1 MPKRTRY
8 LFINDADLFTE
19 EQINLLKEIDDD
31 SSYTDPLSP
40 EGNPKYKTSLE
51 RFINRALSSQC
62 TMQDILNLGVLAAKM
77 KKIHSKGKVTELGV
91 DFYSQLSS
99 FCNEITGFTGDYEK
113 YSFQYIKA
121 PGFFKEQPGYKAKS
135 STSLSPNGYVMLS
148 DEQKQ
153 QLLSFREKLINTKQ
167 YSEGFG
173 DAGLIRNE
181 YETFKYE
188 AGKALNVSI
197 KEPAHED
204 AFIDRKDISISNTSF
219 YALNNPTTHAAP
231 KARNKQV
238 TTDQITRLRADKLT
252 ASDNKIVEMKN
263 AWDAMR
269 SHTPHISFF
278 NSTEFNNMEKAYKA
292 YISAYDNLKSG
303 MTIDGKNYRAQK
315 DYIEKDDLT
324 KLKKLQDDMQK
335 AARAYTAAKRTQ
347 KGGGID
353 KHSTKQGADRL
364 AMAHILSKFNV
375 FPEPAKVQP
384 AKITGTAD
392 IGNTN
397 NIDDLMKKANAIE
410 NAVYAKKDKVRPVKL
425 SEIDKKPKS
434 GRKKLDEH
442 IRHLEKKEAAKQE
455 NKAKKPPKL

>member
-1 MPKRTRY
+1 MPKRTKY
-8 LFINDADLFTE
+8 LFIYDPDLFTE
-19 EQINLLKEIDDD
+19 EQIDLLDNIDNDT
-31 SSYTDPLSP
+31 SYTDPLSP
-40 EGNPKYKTSLE
+40 EKNPKYKTSLE
-51 RFINRALSSQC
+51 RFINRALSSNC

-91 DFYSQLSS
+91 DFYSQLSA

-113 YSFQYIKA
+113 YSFQYMKTPDFIN
-121 PGFFKEQPGYKAKS
+121 EQSGYKKKS
-135 STSLSPNGYVMLS
+135 STALNPNGSLMLS
-148 DEQKQ
+148 DEQKL

-188 AGKALNVSI
+188 AGKALKVNI

-204 AFIDRKDISISNTSF
+204 AFIDRRASAINITSL

-231 KARNKQV
+231 KARKKHV
-238 TTDQITRLRADKLT
+238 TTDQITRLRADKL
-252 ASDNKIVEMKN
+252 AESDNKIAEMKN

-278 NSTEFNNMEKAYKA
+278 NSTEFNAMENAYKA
-292 YISAYDNLKSG
+292 YISAYDNLKAG
-303 MTIDGKNYRAQK
+303 MTIDGRNYRAQI
-315 DYIEKDDLT
+315 DYIEKDDLI

-335 AARAYTAAKRTQ
+335 AARAYTSAKRTQ

-364 AMAHILSKFNV
+364 AMADILSRFDV
-375 FPEPAKVQP
+375 FPEPAKVKP
-384 AKITGTAD
+384 EIITGMTD
-392 IGNTN
+392 LGNN
-397 NIDDLMKKANAIE
+397 EKDLMDQAKAIE
-410 NAVYAKKDKVRPVKL
+410 NAVFAKKEKVRPVKL
-425 SEIDKKPKS
+425 SDIDKKPKS

-442 IRHLEKKEAAKQE
+442 IQHLEKKEAAKQN

>member
-1 MPKRTRY
+1 
-8 LFINDADLFTE
+8 
-19 EQINLLKEIDDD
+19 
-31 SSYTDPLSP
+31 
-40 EGNPKYKTSLE
+40 
-51 RFINRALSSQC
+51 
-62 TMQDILNLGVLAAKM
+62 MQDILNLGVLAAKM
-77 KKIHSKGKVTELGV
+77 KRIHSNGKVTELGA
-91 DFYSQLSS
+91 DFYGQISA
-99 FCNEITGFTGDYEK
+99 FCNEITGVTGEYEK
-113 YSFQYIKA
+113 YSFQYMKS
-121 PGFFKEQPGYKAKS
+121 PGFFKEQPGYKEKS
-135 STSLSPNGYVMLS
+135 STSLSPNGYVVLS

-188 AGKALNVSI
+188 AGKVLNVNI

-204 AFIDRKDISISNTSF
+204 AFIDRKASSVSNTSF
-219 YALNNPTTHAAP
+219 YALNNPTTLAAP
-231 KARNKQV
+231 KARKKQV
-238 TTDQITRLRADKLT
+238 TTDPITRLRADKL
-252 ASDNKIVEMKN
+252 AESDNKIAEMKN

-269 SHTPHISFF
+269 SHTHISFF
-278 NSTEFNNMEKAYKA
+278 NSTEFNAMEKAYKA
-292 YISAYDNLKSG
+292 YISAYDRLKAG
-303 MTIDGKNYRAQK
+303 MTIDGRNYRAQK

-324 KLKKLQDDMQK
+324 KLKKLQDAMQK

-364 AMAHILSKFNV
+364 AMADILSRFDV

-384 AKITGTAD
+384 VRITGM
-392 IGNTN
+392 TN
-397 NIDDLMKKANAIE
+397 LGKNEKDLMDQAKAIE

-425 SEIDKKPKS
+425 SDIDKKPKS

-442 IRHLEKKEAAKQE
+442 IRHLEKKEAAKQK
-455 NKAKKPPKL
+455 NKTKKPPKL

>member
-40 EGNPKYKTSLE
+40 KDNPKYKTSLE

-91 DFYSQLSS
+91 DFYSQLSA

-188 AGKALNVSI
+188 AGKALNVNI
-197 KEPAHED
+197 KDPEQED
-204 AFIDRKDISISNTSF
+204 AFIDRRASAMNITSL

-231 KARNKQV
+231 KARKKQV

-252 ASDNKIVEMKN
+252 ASDNKIAEMKN

-269 SHTPHISFF
+269 SHTHISFF
-278 NSTEFNNMEKAYKA
+278 NSTEFNAMEKAYKA
-292 YISAYDNLKSG
+292 YISAYDNLKAG
-303 MTIDGKNYRAQK
+303 MTIDGRNYRVQK

-324 KLKKLQDDMQK
+324 KLKKLQDEMQK
-335 AARAYTAAKRTQ
+335 AARAYTSAKRTQ

-364 AMAHILSKFNV
+364 AMADILSRFNV

-384 AKITGTAD
+384 AKITGMTD
-392 IGNTN
+392 LGKNEK
-397 NIDDLMKKANAIE
+397 DLMDQAKAIE
-410 NAVYAKKDKVRPVKL
+410 NEVFAKKEKVRPVKL
-425 SEIDKKPKS
+425 SDIDKKPKS

-442 IRHLEKKEAAKQE
+442 IRHLEKKEAAKQ
-455 NKAKKPPKL
+455 NDKAKKPPKL